1 LHTVPRPRHRWFAF
15 FYTRVFEP
23 AGHRRLQ
30 PLRRFAAGGARGRV
44 LEIGAGAGANLEYY
58 DWSRVDSLEL
68 TEPDPFMAQRI
79 RPKLD
84 ALPQAARVK
93 VRLQEAPA
101 EELPFAGAE
110 FDCAV
115 VTFTLCSVTDLDA
128 AITELRRVLK
138 PDGELRVVE
147 HIEGSGARRI
157 AQHLLQPVYG
167 WLSGACHLTRR
178 TEEALA
184 RGGFDVSLT
193 GRPVFGPLWPAIQ
206 GTARPGGGK

>member
-1 LHTVPRPRHRWFAF
+1 
-15 FYTRVFEP
+15 VFEP
-23 AGHRRLQ
+23 AGHKRLQ
-30 PLRRFAAGGARGRV
+30 PLRRFAAGGAGGRV
-44 LEIGAGAGANLEYY
+44 LEIGAGSGANVEYY

-84 ALPQAARVK
+84 ALPQAVRVK

-101 EELPFAGAE
+101 EELPFSDAE

-115 VTFTLCSVTDLDA
+115 VTFTLCSVADLDA

-147 HIEGSGARRI
+147 HVEGSGARR
-157 AQHLLQPVYG
+157 AVQHLLQPIYG

-184 RGGFDVSLT
+184 RGGFKISVT
-193 GRPVFGPLWPAIQ
+193 GRPALGPLWPGFTA
-206 GTARPGGGK
+206 TARMGGSE